1 MKNYYVLDETCTGH
15 RKRIFQLVMRSFS
28 IDANTRGTWCSLFK
42 TKGYKRAV
50 ETRRKIN
57 KHLQGVVK
65 KEFPEVKSWKI
76 ANLLGSAGMHDVRVR
91 RRQKYLLEVDDGK
104 C

>member
-15 RKRIFQLVMRSFS
+15 RQRIFQLVMRSFS
-28 IDANTRGTWCSLFK
+28 IDANTGGTWCSLFK

-57 KHLQGVVK
+57 GHLQGVVK

-76 ANLLGSAGMHDVRVR
+76 ANLLGSRKLHDVSMR